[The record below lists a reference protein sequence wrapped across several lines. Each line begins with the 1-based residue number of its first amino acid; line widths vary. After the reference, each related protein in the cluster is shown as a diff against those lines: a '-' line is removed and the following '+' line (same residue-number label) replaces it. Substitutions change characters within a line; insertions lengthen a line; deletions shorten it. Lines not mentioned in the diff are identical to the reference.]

1 MKLPSAQTTTSL
13 PVTQRQAVTQASPAM
28 LTSPRE
34 RYIPEQTADQVAR
47 LYTTKAN
54 ATMNI
59 ASSLSGTL
67 NKFAV
72 AEKRAQAAAQ
82 TASDDAQAAN
92 LQHVYM
98 TAAGNFT
105 ADQLVNGATSVRQAS
120 ESAVSGEI
128 TTHPWREMDSN
139 YQRYT
144 DFILAGGVSAE
155 RGPVIGLLKSMGITK
170 GAETKFT
177 KWRVGYDKQALEK
190 IRAHMRTQMVD
201 LAESD
206 HKDAA
211 GLMTNVEVL
220 TAHRDNGIATGLGT
234 KFASEVWDAN
244 VRRIHNDKIT
254 DEINTFAIAAGHPD
268 SKLMQGHFER
278 LKVSIMKVIGSGDE
292 DLLLPEGARDEIHK
306 SLMSIQTRIGDLVEQ
321 RQDVAFFQLTD
332 KYEKAREKG
341 DVNAIKVLRD
351 AVKAT
356 GARIKYGKNL
366 TSVQKMLIGVT
377 ESAVNNSESDTAL
390 TMMITKFGGQ
400 DAKTDARL
408 LREINDE
415 LGANR
420 LSLTAYNRQVGVL
433 KAMIKDRRTK
443 KYGQAEY
450 VLRAFFVRGLSDD
463 KLESLLDT
471 EDNMKRKAEHAAA
484 QTALTNH
491 FMNNTG
497 ELDLLAY
504 ALNQQIGTQRA
515 IKPWMR
521 TGSDKPVD
529 ADDGNIMPRLAS
541 VSMAASR
548 ARIHKLRADAIDRG
562 DDPAVVEAVH
572 QERLGQLRDLQNIR
586 IFINAF
592 HGHLPA
598 ESPIDDRDDE
608 MDNWI
613 RDPGNRATILDG
625 VNG

>member
-1 MKLPSAQTTTSL
+1 
-13 PVTQRQAVTQASPAM
+13 M

-82 TASDDAQAAN
+82 TASEDAQAAN

-206 HKDAA
+206 HKEAA
-211 GLMTNVEVL
+211 GLMTNAEVL
-220 TAHRDNGIATGLGT
+220 TDHRDNGIAAGLGT
-234 KFASEVWDAN
+234 KFSWEVWDAN

-278 LKVSIMKVIGSGDE
+278 LKVSIMEVIGSGDK

-341 DVNAIKVLRD
+341 DVTAIKVLRD

-377 ESAVNNSESDTAL
+377 ESAVNNSESDAAL

-408 LREINDE
+408 MREINDE

-433 KAMIKDRRTK
+433 KTMIKDRRTK
-443 KYGQAEY
+443 RYGQAEY

-463 KLESLLDT
+463 KLEHLLDT
-471 EDNMKRKAEHAAA
+471 EDNMKRKAEHSAA
-484 QTALTNH
+484 QTALMNH

-504 ALNQQIGTQRA
+504 ALNQQIGSQRA

-529 ADDGNIMPRLAS
+529 ADEENIMPRLAS

-548 ARIHKLRADAIDRG
+548 ARIHKLRADAVARN
-562 DDPAVVEAVH
+562 DDPAVTEAVH

-586 IFINAF
+586 IFLNAF
-592 HGHLPA
+592 NGHLPA

-608 MDNWI
+608 MNHWM
-613 RDPGNRATILDG
+613 RDPRNRATILDG